1 MASDKKV
8 VLIFSDCKSAEVL
21 SASTPSIKKLVEK
34 GAAYSKVKCD
44 GDVKAIAASGNEKG
58 QTLWDAATA
67 NGFVVGTLTEAFDM
81 CVLDTPGN
89 LLEAKLAEV
98 LEVADRA
105 TLVVL
110 VGKDVVVFYGPGI
123 AKGKV
128 IETEVCP
135 CIVASTVAYVANF
148 PVPENC
154 EAPVAYAALKDI
166 NYKLAEIQKLQTAIK
181 NMEAAMERSS
191 RQPWDKHDC
200 A

>member
-1 MASDKKV
+1 MASEKKV
-8 VLIFSDCKSAEVL
+8 ILIFSDCKSADVL

-34 GAAYSKVKCD
+34 GAVCSKVKCD
-44 GDVKAIAASGNEKG
+44 GDVKTFAATGNEKG

-67 NGFVVGTLTEAFDM
+67 NGFVVGTLKEAFDM
-81 CVLDTPGN
+81 CVLDTAAGA
-89 LLEAKLAEV
+89 LEAQLAEV

-128 IETEVCP
+128 IEAETCP
-135 CIVASTVAYVANF
+135 CTVAATVAYVANF

-154 EAPVAYAALKDI
+154 EAPIAYAALKDI
-166 NYKLAEIQKLQTAIK
+166 NLKLAEIQKLQTAIK
-181 NMEAAMERSS
+181 NMEAAMERGS